1 MNQQN
6 FVNISSMANATRG
19 LRRVF
24 IRDLVLPTRIGIH
37 EHERAQAQP
46 VIINVDASV
55 EEVGEKAAEKTVDEG
70 GETKTIADVVCYETL
85 TKQIKEVLA
94 GGHTD
99 LVEVLADK
107 IADRLLADARI
118 IRLRIQLEKPEAIAE
133 AAGVGVEIERLSRR
147 DPTISQGE
155 TT

>member
-6 FVNISSMANATRG
+6 FADISTMASATRG

-24 IRDLVLPTRIGIH
+24 IRDLVLPARIGIH
-37 EHERAQAQP
+37 DHERAQAQP

-55 EEVGEKAAEKTVDEG
+55 EEAVEG
-70 GETKTIADVVCYETL
+70 ADTTTTGTIADVVCYETL
-85 TKQIKEVLA
+85 TKQIKELLA

-99 LVEVLADK
+99 LVEVLAEE

-118 IRLRIQLEKPEAIAE
+118 IRLRIRLEKPEAIAE

-147 DPTISQGE
+147 DPAISQAE

>member
-6 FVNISSMANATRG
+6 FADISTMASATRG

-24 IRDLVLPTRIGIH
+24 IRDLVLPARIGIH
-37 EHERAQAQP
+37 DHERAQAQP

-55 EEVGEKAAEKTVDEG
+55 EEAVEG
-70 GETKTIADVVCYETL
+70 ADTTTTGTIADVVCYETL
-85 TKQIKEVLA
+85 TRQIKEVLA

-99 LVEVLADK
+99 LVEALAEE

-118 IRLRIQLEKPEAIAE
+118 IRLRIRLEKPEAIAE
-133 AAGVGVEIERLSRR
+133 AVGVGVEIERLSRR
-147 DPTISQGE
+147 DPAISQAE
-155 TT
+155 TS

>member
-6 FVNISSMANATRG
+6 FADISTMASATRG

-24 IRDLVLPTRIGIH
+24 IRDLVLPARIGIH
-37 EHERAQAQP
+37 DHERAQAQP

-55 EEVGEKAAEKTVDEG
+55 QEAVEG
-70 GETKTIADVVCYETL
+70 ADTTTTGTIADVVCYETL

-99 LVEVLADK
+99 LVEVLAEE

-118 IRLRIQLEKPEAIAE
+118 IRLRIRLEKPEAIAE
-133 AAGVGVEIERLSRR
+133 TAGVGVEIERLSRR
-147 DPTISQGE
+147 DPAISQAE

>member
-6 FVNISSMANATRG
+6 FADISTMASATRG

-24 IRDLVLPTRIGIH
+24 IRDLVLPARIGIH
-37 EHERAQAQP
+37 DHERAQAQP

-55 EEVGEKAAEKTVDEG
+55 QEAVEG
-70 GETKTIADVVCYETL
+70 ADTTTTGTIADVVCYETL

-99 LVEVLADK
+99 LVEVLAEE

-118 IRLRIQLEKPEAIAE
+118 IRLRIRLEKPEAIAE

-147 DPTISQGE
+147 DPAISQAE

>member
-6 FVNISSMANATRG
+6 FADISTMASATRG

-24 IRDLVLPTRIGIH
+24 IRGLVLPARIGIH
-37 EHERAQAQP
+37 DHERAQAQP

-55 EEVGEKAAEKTVDEG
+55 EEAIKGPENTSTG
-70 GETKTIADVVCYETL
+70 TIADVVCYETL

-99 LVEVLADK
+99 LVEVLAEE

-118 IRLRIQLEKPEAIAE
+118 IRLRIRLEKPEAIAE

-147 DPTISQGE
+147 NPSISQAE

>member
-6 FVNISSMANATRG
+6 FADISTMASATRG

-24 IRDLVLPTRIGIH
+24 IRDLVLPARIGIH
-37 EHERAQAQP
+37 DHERAQAQP

-55 EEVGEKAAEKTVDEG
+55 EEAVEG
-70 GETKTIADVVCYETL
+70 ADTTTTGTIADVVCYETL

-99 LVEVLADK
+99 LVEVLAEE

-118 IRLRIQLEKPEAIAE
+118 IRLRIRLEKPEAIAE
-133 AAGVGVEIERLSRR
+133 AAGVGVEIERSSRR
-147 DPTISQGE
+147 DPAISQAE

>member
-6 FVNISSMANATRG
+6 FADISTMASATRG

-24 IRDLVLPTRIGIH
+24 IRDLVLPARIGIH
-37 EHERAQAQP
+37 DHERAQAQP

-55 EEVGEKAAEKTVDEG
+55 EEAVEG
-70 GETKTIADVVCYETL
+70 ADTTTTGTIADVVCYETL

-99 LVEVLADK
+99 LVEVLAEE

-118 IRLRIQLEKPEAIAE
+118 IRLRIRLEKPEAIAE

-147 DPTISQGE
+147 DPEISQAE
-155 TT
+155 TA

>member
-6 FVNISSMANATRG
+6 FADVSTMASATRG

-24 IRDLVLPTRIGIH
+24 IRDLVLPARIGIH
-37 EHERAQAQP
+37 DHEREQTQP

-55 EEVGEKAAEKTVDEG
+55 EEAVEG
-70 GETKTIADVVCYETL
+70 ADETKTDTIADVVCYETL
-85 TKQIKEVLA
+85 TEQIKEVLA
-94 GGHTD
+94 DGHID
-99 LVEVLADK
+99 LVEVLAED
-107 IADRLLADARI
+107 IATRLLADPRI
-118 IRLRIQLEKPEAIAE
+118 IWLRIRLEKPEAIAE

-147 DPTISQGE
+147 TAVISQGE

>member
-6 FVNISSMANATRG
+6 FAYISTMASATRG

-24 IRDLVLPTRIGIH
+24 IRDLVLPARIGIH
-37 EHERAQAQP
+37 DHERAQAQP

-55 EEVGEKAAEKTVDEG
+55 EEAVEG
-70 GETKTIADVVCYETL
+70 ADTTTTGTIADVVCYETL

-99 LVEVLADK
+99 LVEVLAEE

-118 IRLRIQLEKPEAIAE
+118 IRLRIRLEKPEAIAE
-133 AAGVGVEIERLSRR
+133 AASVGVEIERLSRR
-147 DPTISQGE
+147 MPVISQAE

>member
-6 FVNISSMANATRG
+6 FADISTMASATPEF
-19 LRRVF
+19 RRVF
-24 IRDLVLPTRIGIH
+24 IRDLVLPARIGIH
-37 EHERAQAQP
+37 NHERAQAQP

-55 EEVGEKAAEKTVDEG
+55 EEAIKGPENTSTG
-70 GETKTIADVVCYETL
+70 TIADVVCYETL

-99 LVEVLADK
+99 LVEVLAEE

-118 IRLRIQLEKPEAIAE
+118 IRLRIRLEKPEAIAE

-147 DPTISQGE
+147 NPSISQAE

>member
-6 FVNISSMANATRG
+6 FADMSTMASATRG

-24 IRDLVLPTRIGIH
+24 IRDLVLPARIGIH
-37 EHERAQAQP
+37 DHEREQAQP

-55 EEVGEKAAEKTVDEG
+55 EEAVEG
-70 GETKTIADVVCYETL
+70 GDATTTGTIADVVCYETL
-85 TKQIKEVLA
+85 TEQIKQVLA
-94 GGHTD
+94 GGHID
-99 LVEVLADK
+99 LVEVLAEE
-107 IADRLLADARI
+107 IAARLLTDPRI
-118 IRLRIQLEKPEAIAE
+118 IRLRIRLEKPEAIAE

-147 DPTISQGE
+147 TPVISQGE

>member
-6 FVNISSMANATRG
+6 FADISTMASATRG

-24 IRDLVLPTRIGIH
+24 IRDLVLPARVGIH
-37 EHERAQAQP
+37 DHEREQAQP

-55 EEVGEKAAEKTVDEG
+55 EEASEGTAGEAAAGSTS
-70 GETKTIADVVCYETL
+70 TIADVVCYETL
-85 TKQIKEVLA
+85 TEQIKEVLA
-94 GGHTD
+94 AGHID
-99 LVEVLADK
+99 LVEVLAEN
-107 IADRLLADARI
+107 IATRLLADPRI
-118 IRLRIQLEKPEAIAE
+118 IWLRIRLEKPEAIAE

-147 DPTISQGE
+147 TAVISQGE

>member
-6 FVNISSMANATRG
+6 FSDISTMASATWG

-24 IRDLVLPTRIGIH
+24 IRDLVLPALIGIH
-37 EHERAQAQP
+37 DHEREQAQP

-55 EEVGEKAAEKTVDEG
+55 EETVEGVGAATRG
-70 GETKTIADVVCYETL
+70 TIADVVCYETL
-85 TKQIKEVLA
+85 TKQIKQVLE
-94 GGHTD
+94 GGHID
-99 LVEVLADK
+99 LVETLAEE
-107 IADRLLADARI
+107 IATRLLTDSRI
-118 IRLRIQLEKPEAIAE
+118 IRLRIRLEKPEAIAE

-147 DPTISQGE
+147 IPVISRAE

>member
-6 FVNISSMANATRG
+6 FADISTMASATRG

-24 IRDLVLPTRIGIH
+24 IRDLVLAARIGIH
-37 EHERAQAQP
+37 DHERAQAQP

-55 EEVGEKAAEKTVDEG
+55 EEADNTTSG
-70 GETKTIADVVCYETL
+70 TIADVVCYETL

-99 LVEVLADK
+99 LVEVLAEE

-118 IRLRIQLEKPEAIAE
+118 IRLRIRLEKPEAIAE

-147 DPTISQGE
+147 DPAISQAE

>member
-6 FVNISSMANATRG
+6 FADMSTMASATRG

-24 IRDLVLPTRIGIH
+24 IRDLVLPARIGIH
-37 EHERAQAQP
+37 DHEREQAQP

-55 EEVGEKAAEKTVDEG
+55 EEAVEG
-70 GETKTIADVVCYETL
+70 GDATMTGTIADVVCYETL
-85 TKQIKEVLA
+85 TEQIKEVLA
-94 GGHTD
+94 GGHID
-99 LVEVLADK
+99 LVEVLAEE
-107 IADRLLADARI
+107 IAARLLTDPRI
-118 IRLRIQLEKPEAIAE
+118 IRLRIRLEKPEAIAE

-147 DPTISQGE
+147 TPVISQAE

>member
-6 FVNISSMANATRG
+6 FADISTMASATRG

-24 IRDLVLPTRIGIH
+24 IRDLVLPARIGIH
-37 EHERAQAQP
+37 DHERAQAQS

-55 EEVGEKAAEKTVDEG
+55 EEAVEG
-70 GETKTIADVVCYETL
+70 ADTTTTGNIADVVCYETL

-99 LVEVLADK
+99 LVEVLAEE

-118 IRLRIQLEKPEAIAE
+118 IRLRIRLEKPEAIAE

-147 DPTISQGE
+147 DPAISQAE

>member
-6 FVNISSMANATRG
+6 FADISTMASATRG

-24 IRDLVLPTRIGIH
+24 IRDLVLPARIGIH
-37 EHERAQAQP
+37 DHERAQAQP

-55 EEVGEKAAEKTVDEG
+55 EEAIEG
-70 GETKTIADVVCYETL
+70 ADNATTGTIADVVCYETL

-99 LVEVLADK
+99 LVEVLAEE

-118 IRLRIQLEKPEAIAE
+118 IRLRIRLEKPEAIAE

-147 DPTISQGE
+147 NPAISQAE

>member
-6 FVNISSMANATRG
+6 FADISTMASATRG

-24 IRDLVLPTRIGIH
+24 IRDLVLPARIGIH
-37 EHERAQAQP
+37 DHERAQAQP

-55 EEVGEKAAEKTVDEG
+55 EEAVEG
-70 GETKTIADVVCYETL
+70 ADTTTTGTIADVVCYETL

-99 LVEVLADK
+99 LVEVLAEE

-118 IRLRIQLEKPEAIAE
+118 IRLRIRLEKPEAIAE

-147 DPTISQGE
+147 DPASSQAE

>member
-6 FVNISSMANATRG
+6 FADISTMASATRG

-24 IRDLVLPTRIGIH
+24 IRDLVLPARIGIH
-37 EHERAQAQP
+37 DHERAQAQP

-55 EEVGEKAAEKTVDEG
+55 EEAVEG
-70 GETKTIADVVCYETL
+70 ADTTTTGTIADVVCYETL

-99 LVEVLADK
+99 LVEMLAEE

-118 IRLRIQLEKPEAIAE
+118 IRLRIRLEKPEAIAE

-147 DPTISQGE
+147 DPAISQAE

>member
-6 FVNISSMANATRG
+6 FADISTMASATRG

-24 IRDLVLPTRIGIH
+24 IRDLVLPARVGIDD
-37 EHERAQAQP
+37 HEREQAQP

-55 EEVGEKAAEKTVDEG
+55 EEASEGTAGEAAAGSTS
-70 GETKTIADVVCYETL
+70 TIADVVCYETL
-85 TKQIKEVLA
+85 TEQIKEVLA
-94 GGHTD
+94 GGHID
-99 LVEVLADK
+99 LVEVLAEN
-107 IADRLLADARI
+107 IATRLLADPRI
-118 IRLRIQLEKPEAIAE
+118 IWLRIRLEKPEAIAE

-147 DPTISQGE
+147 TAVISQGE

>member
-6 FVNISSMANATRG
+6 FADISTMASATRG

-24 IRDLVLPTRIGIH
+24 IRDLVLPARIGIH
-37 EHERAQAQP
+37 DHERAQAQP

-55 EEVGEKAAEKTVDEG
+55 EEAVEG
-70 GETKTIADVVCYETL
+70 ADTTTTGTIADVVCYETL

-99 LVEVLADK
+99 LVEVLAEE

-118 IRLRIQLEKPEAIAE
+118 IRLRIRLEKPEAIAE

-147 DPTISQGE
+147 DPAISQTE